1 MQYSSVLKP
10 YLPKSLLGRAVL
22 IIVTPLVLLQL
33 VATVIFFE
41 NHWSKVSRRL
51 AQGVAGDI
59 AIVIEQMPKYQQ
71 TDELQDLYRKAL
83 INFQLTFKYLPDGVI
98 ANSNKNSGLME
109 TALTRAIE
117 AHVKKPFSLDSE
129 SDDRLVIIKMQLSDG
144 VLEII
149 VPNKRF
155 FSTTTY
161 IFVMW
166 MVGTSLLLFG
176 VAVIFMKNQV
186 RPISRLAMAADD
198 FGKGRDLK
206 KFKPEGALEVRRAA
220 SAFIAMRNRLKRHIQ
235 QRTDM
240 LSGVSHDLRTPITR
254 MKLQLE
260 MMKTGDGIDEL
271 KSDISDME
279 HMLDAYLAFA
289 RGEGSEKQVPA
300 SISEML
306 GEIVTQ
312 VRRKGVMID
321 FHSEGEVDATI
332 RKGALKRALTNLIEN
347 AAKYGKNITVRAGVR
362 ENGIEIIIDDDG
374 PGIPDEMRA
383 EVFRPFYRIDASRNP
398 ETGGVG
404 LGMTIARDAVRGHG
418 GEINLSDAPGGGLRV
433 MVLLP
438 L

>member
-1 MQYSSVLKP
+1 MRFSTVLKP

-22 IIVTPLVLLQL
+22 IIVMPLVLLQV

-59 AIVIEQMPKYQQ
+59 ALVIEQMPKYQQ
-71 TDELQDLYRKAL
+71 TEELQDLYQKAQR
-83 INFQLTFKYLPDGVI
+83 NFQLTFKYFPGEVI
-98 ANSNKNSGLME
+98 DNSNKQSGLME
-109 TALTRAIE
+109 TSLTRALENHIQ
-117 AHVKKPFSLDSE
+117 KPFSLDSE
-129 SDDRLVIIKMQLSDG
+129 SDKVVVVKIQLGQG

-149 VPNKRF
+149 IPNKRF

-161 IFVMW
+161 VFVMW

-186 RPISRLAMAADD
+186 RPITRLAAAADD
-198 FGKGRDLK
+198 FGKGRDSK

-260 MMKTGDGIDEL
+260 MMDAGDSANEL

-279 HMLDAYLAFA
+279 HML
-289 RGEGSEKQVPA
+289 
-300 SISEML
+300 
-306 GEIVTQ
+306 
-312 VRRKGVMID
+312 
-321 FHSEGEVDATI
+321 
-332 RKGALKRALTNLIEN
+332 
-347 AAKYGKNITVRAGVR
+347 
-362 ENGIEIIIDDDG
+362 
-374 PGIPDEMRA
+374 
-383 EVFRPFYRIDASRNP
+383 
-398 ETGGVG
+398 
-404 LGMTIARDAVRGHG
+404 
-418 GEINLSDAPGGGLRV
+418 
-433 MVLLP
+433 
-438 L
+438 

>member
-1 MQYSSVLKP
+1 MRFSTVLKP

-22 IIVTPLVLLQL
+22 IIVMPLVLLQV

-71 TDELQDLYRKAL
+71 TEELQDLYQKAQR
-83 INFQLTFKYLPDGVI
+83 NFQLTFKYFPGEVI
-98 ANSNKNSGLME
+98 DNSNKQSGLME
-109 TALTRAIE
+109 TSLTRALENHIQ
-117 AHVKKPFSLDSE
+117 KPFSLDSE
-129 SDDRLVIIKMQLSDG
+129 SDKVVVVKIQLGQG

-149 VPNKRF
+149 IPNKRF

-161 IFVMW
+161 VFVMW

-186 RPISRLAMAADD
+186 RPITRLAAAADD
-198 FGKGRDLK
+198 FGKGRDSK

-260 MMKTGDGIDEL
+260 MMDAGDSANEL

-279 HMLDAYLAFA
+279 HMLDEYLAFA
-289 RGEGSEKQVPA
+289 RGEGSEKQAPA
-300 SISEML
+300 SIGEML

-312 VRRKGVMID
+312 VRRRGAMVD
-321 FHSEGEVDATI
+321 LHCEGEIDATI
-332 RKGALKRALTNLIEN
+332 RKGALKRALTNLVEN
-347 AAKYGKNITVRAGVR
+347 AARYGENITIRAGKR

-374 PGIPDEMRA
+374 PGIPDEMRE
-383 EVFRPFYRIDASRNP
+383 EVFRPFYRLDASRNP

-418 GEINLSDAPGGGLRV
+418 GEIRLSEAPGGGLRV

>member
-1 MQYSSVLKP
+1 MRFSTVLKP

-22 IIVTPLVLLQL
+22 IIVMPLVLLQV

-59 AIVIEQMPKYQQ
+59 ALVIEQMPKYQQ
-71 TDELQDLYRKAL
+71 TEELQDLYNKAQR
-83 INFQLTFKYLPDGVI
+83 NFQLTFKYYPGEVI
-98 ANSNKNSGLME
+98 ANADKQSGLME
-109 TALTRAIE
+109 TSLTRALESHIQ
-117 AHVKKPFSLDSE
+117 KPFSLDSE
-129 SDDRLVIIKMQLSDG
+129 RDKVVVVQIQLGQG

-161 IFVMW
+161 VFVMW

-186 RPISRLAMAADD
+186 RPITRLAAAADD
-198 FGKGRDLK
+198 FGKGRDSK

-260 MMKTGDGIDEL
+260 MMGPGDNTNEL

-279 HMLDAYLAFA
+279 HMLDEYLAFA
-289 RGEGSEKQVPA
+289 RGEGSEKQATA

-306 GEIVTQ
+306 GEIVAQ
-312 VRRKGVMID
+312 IRRKGAMVD
-321 FHSEGEVDATI
+321 LHCEGEVDATI
-332 RKGALKRALTNLIEN
+332 RKGALKRALTNLVEN
-347 AAKYGKNITVRAGVR
+347 AARYGKNITIRAGKR

-374 PGIPDEMRA
+374 PGIPAEARD
-383 EVFRPFYRIDASRNP
+383 EVFRPFYRLDASRNP

-418 GEINLSDAPGGGLRV
+418 GEISLSEAPGGGLRIT
-433 MVLLP
+433 VLLP

>member
-1 MQYSSVLKP
+1 MRFSTVLKP

-22 IIVTPLVLLQL
+22 IIVTPLVLLQV

-59 AIVIEQMPKYQQ
+59 ALVIEQMPKYQQ
-71 TDELQDLYRKAL
+71 TEELQDLYNKAQR
-83 INFQLTFKYLPDGVI
+83 NFQLTFKYYPGEVI
-98 ANSNKNSGLME
+98 ANADKQSGLME
-109 TALTRAIE
+109 TSLTRALESHIQ
-117 AHVKKPFSLDSE
+117 KPFSLDSE
-129 SDDRLVIIKMQLSDG
+129 RDKVVVVQIQLGQG

-161 IFVMW
+161 VFVMW

-186 RPISRLAMAADD
+186 RPITRLAAAADD
-198 FGKGRDLK
+198 FGKGRDSK

-260 MMKTGDGIDEL
+260 MMGPGDNTDEL

-279 HMLDAYLAFA
+279 HMLDEYLAFA
-289 RGEGSEKQVPA
+289 RGEGSEKQASA

-306 GEIVTQ
+306 GEIVAQ
-312 VRRKGVMID
+312 IRRKGAMVD
-321 FHSEGEVDATI
+321 LHCEGEVDATI
-332 RKGALKRALTNLIEN
+332 RKGALKRALTNLVEN
-347 AAKYGKNITVRAGVR
+347 AARYGKNITIRAGKR

-374 PGIPDEMRA
+374 PGIPAEARD
-383 EVFRPFYRIDASRNP
+383 EVFRPFYRLDASRNP

-418 GEINLSDAPGGGLRV
+418 GEISLSEAPGGGLRIT
-433 MVLLP
+433 VLLP

>member
-1 MQYSSVLKP
+1 MRFSTVLKP

-22 IIVTPLVLLQL
+22 IIVTPLVLLQV

-71 TDELQDLYRKAL
+71 TEELQDLYNKAQR
-83 INFQLTFKYLPDGVI
+83 NFQLTFKYYPGEVI
-98 ANSNKNSGLME
+98 ANADKQSGLME
-109 TALTRAIE
+109 TSLTRALESHIQ
-117 AHVKKPFSLDSE
+117 KPFSLDSE
-129 SDDRLVIIKMQLSDG
+129 RDKVVVVQIQLGQG

-161 IFVMW
+161 VFVMW

-186 RPISRLAMAADD
+186 RPITRLAAAADD
-198 FGKGRDLK
+198 FGKGRDSK

-260 MMKTGDGIDEL
+260 MMGPGDNTNEL

-279 HMLDAYLAFA
+279 HMLDEYLAFA
-289 RGEGSEKQVPA
+289 RGEGSEKQATA

-306 GEIVTQ
+306 GEIVAQ
-312 VRRKGVMID
+312 IRRKGAMVD
-321 FHSEGEVDATI
+321 LHCEGEVDATI
-332 RKGALKRALTNLIEN
+332 RKGALKRALTNLVEN
-347 AAKYGKNITVRAGVR
+347 AARYGKNITIRAGKR

-374 PGIPDEMRA
+374 PGIPAEARD
-383 EVFRPFYRIDASRNP
+383 EVFRPFYRLDASRNP

-418 GEINLSDAPGGGLRV
+418 GEISLSEAPGGGLRIT
-433 MVLLP
+433 VLLP